1 MADLPNKFS
10 RFLQELKR
18 RKTDR
23 VLVMY
28 AATAFVILQLAD
40 ILQGGLSLP
49 EWIMTLIIIIIA
61 TGFPVAAIFSWFFDI
76 TPDGIEKTRRLN
88 GKKRDKLEVQL
99 KKWKETTMI
108 SLIVII
114 ALIIFNIVRGNLQSS
129 EIRNT
134 EKSIAVL
141 PFQNLTPNEIL
152 PFKTE
157 TITAI
162 ITSGLYEIK
171 VLDVCSKWQVLEYYR
186 KDIPVTEIAKKLKV
200 FFIITGELINIK
212 DQVLLNI
219 DLMKFSKNKVKTL
232 WTNRYSFDPGGDIA
246 ELTDIPL
253 DIIKELKIAL
263 SAEEK
268 NRVGKKPSVNTA
280 AFLNYSEGNT
290 YQDDAL
296 NGYLYL
302 SMGDSLF
309 QDLSIAKSFNRA
321 LFFYDKAIKADSTF
335 ALAYARRALTR
346 SWGYKAG
353 HFNASDHQE
362 KCRSDIEQ
370 ALKFDKD
377 LTEARI
383 AYGFYYYYFMADHPK
398 ALEYFKEVSLKEPEN
413 RENNFYMAVVLR
425 AMGEWEESQALIKK
439 VIKHNIRNPLI
450 LTNIGLSYNMLH
462 QYDSAIYFHEKAIMN
477 MPRWSAP
484 YQNKAESMILR
495 DGNTS
500 KAEVVIDTAIS
511 RTTGGYFKY
520 LKIMIDLF
528 NSHYRE
534 ALLKAET
541 AAPSDFPDEGSRY
554 LIYAEIYHNLK
565 NQEMAREYYKS
576 AHEYYTEF
584 LKQFPDNPGILGAIG
599 ISAAGLNNRKIA
611 IEAGQKAVNLTT
623 YDGIDKSDRERD
635 LAQIYV
641 MLGEYSKGIAI
652 LDELLKKPSG
662 ISIKLLQ
669 IEPVWKPLWEMPE
682 FKKLISEYSGKEN

>member
-61 TGFPVAAIFSWFFDI
+61 IGFPIAAIFSWFFDI

-88 GKKRDKLEVQL
+88 GKRRDKLEVQL
-99 KKWKETTMI
+99 KKWKGTTMI
-108 SLIVII
+108 SFIVII
-114 ALIIFNIVRGNLQSS
+114 ALIIFNIVRGNVQSF
-129 EIRNT
+129 EIERA

-162 ITSGLYEIK
+162 ITSGLYETK

-186 KDIPVTEIAKKLKV
+186 KDIPVAEIAKKLNV
-200 FFIITGELINIK
+200 FFIITGELFNIK

-246 ELTDIPL
+246 DLTDIPL
-253 DIIKELKIAL
+253 DIIKELRIAL

-268 NRVGKKPSVNTA
+268 NRVGKRPTVNTA

-290 YQDDAL
+290 YQDDAF

-309 QDLSIAKSFNRA
+309 QDLSVPKSFDRA

-335 ALAYARRALTR
+335 ALAYAKRSLTR
-346 SWGYKAG
+346 SWGYQAG
-353 HFNASDHQE
+353 HFTAADNLE
-362 KCRSDIEQ
+362 KCRSDIEH
-370 ALKFDKD
+370 ALRYDKD

-383 AYGFYYYYFMADHPK
+383 AYGFYYYYFMADYTK
-398 ALEYFKEVSLKEPEN
+398 ALEYFKEISLKEPEN

-425 AMGEWEESQALIKK
+425 AMGEWEQSQVLINK
-439 VIKHNIRNPLI
+439 VIKHNIRNALF

-462 QYDSAIYFHEKAIMN
+462 QYDSAIYFHEKAILN

-484 YQNKAESMILR
+484 YQNKAESIILR
-495 DGNTS
+495 DGNTIE
-500 KAEVVIDTAIS
+500 AEVIIDTAVS
-511 RTTGGYFKY
+511 RTTGGFFEY
-520 LKIMIDLF
+520 LRIIFDLF
-528 NSHYRE
+528 NSQYKE
-534 ALLKAET
+534 ALLKAEK
-541 AAPSDFPDEGSRY
+541 ADPSDFPDEGSRY
-554 LIYAEIYHNLK
+554 LIYAEIYDNLK
-565 NQEMAREYYKS
+565 NHEMALEYYKS
-576 AHEYYTEF
+576 ALEYFNEC
-584 LKQFPDNPGILGAIG
+584 LKDLPDNPGILSAIG
-599 ISAAGLNNRKIA
+599 VSAAGLNDRKMA
-611 IEAGQKAVNLTT
+611 MEAGQKAISFTKNN
-623 YDGIDKSDRERD
+623 GIDKSDRERD

-641 MLGEYSKGIAI
+641 MLGEYAKGISL
-652 LDELLKKPSG
+652 LDELLKKPSSL
-662 ISIKLLQ
+662 SIKLLQ
-669 IEPVWKPLWEMPE
+669 IEPVWKPLQEMPE
-682 FKKLISEYSGKEN
+682 FRKLISEYSGK